1 MNELTQSILT
11 ELADERRRQDEKF
24 GSQRMHSPAEWLMI
38 LGEEVGE
45 ANQAA
50 LEAHFW
56 SHKGINLKPL
66 DRIGRLEK
74 YRKELIQVAAVAV
87 AAIETLDNGE
97 LHPDHV
103 ATLVEYYTPKPM
115 PAMGGGSTCDGPCG
129 MHCLCEDED

>member
-1 MNELTQSILT
+1 MGRDVVLKQIS
-11 ELADERRRQDEKF
+11 DERTRQDEKF
-24 GSQRMHSPAEWLMI
+24 GEQRMHSPAEWLMI

-56 SHKGINLKPL
+56 NHKGINLKPL
-66 DRIGRLEK
+66 DRLSRLEK

-103 ATLVEYYTPKPM
+103 ATLVEYYTPKPA
-115 PAMGGGSTCDGPCG
+115 PGMGGGSSCDGGCG
-129 MHCLCEDED
+129 MHCLCDERDED

>member
-1 MNELTQSILT
+1 LSESTKFV
-11 ELADERRRQDEKF
+11 LAQIGAERRRQDEKF
-24 GSQRMHSPAEWLMI
+24 GEQRNHSPAEWLMI

-56 SHKGINLKPL
+56 NHKGINLKPL
-66 DRIGRLEK
+66 DRLARLEQ

-87 AAIETLDNGE
+87 AAVETLDNGE

-103 ATLVEYYTPKPM
+103 ATL
-115 PAMGGGSTCDGPCG
+115 G
-129 MHCLCEDED
+129 